1 MINCPT
7 NPGSRAKLTTGQE
20 KLGEVCE
27 KLNLQK
33 APIGSWPYVEIGDI
47 DIENKSIIFK
57 DKKSIRGAIIAP
69 ADSVLVSR
77 VRPTRGAIVYID
89 KDYVVSSAFSIL
101 KPKLS
106 ESFSK
111 FLFYW
116 LGFSKNFFQY
126 LQKKQKGSNYPSVRD
141 KDILNF
147 KIHIPSLKIQQKIV
161 ERLDAI
167 KKAQEL
173 NDKQITLTDEL
184 FQSLLH
190 QELKPKGKNWE
201 VKKLGELIETQY
213 GYTASAKD
221 KGNYRFVRI
230 TDIDDDG
237 NLKQNDKKYV
247 SLSLKEIKD
256 YVLDKEDLLLA
267 RIGSIGKILYFCDDE
282 PSIFASYLIC
292 LSPDKSKII
301 PQYLWLFSRTP
312 DYWRQVKLFA
322 AGAVQPQFN
331 ANRIKQIKI
340 SLPPIEIQRK
350 IVEKLS
356 AVQEYKKKLVEQRE
370 KLKELFESVLHKS
383 MAGKI

>member
-1 MINCPT
+1 MKSSWPT
-7 NPGSRAKLTTGQE
+7 K
-20 KLGEVCE
+20 KLGEIVE
-27 KLNLQK
+27 KPELKK

-116 LGFSKNFFQY
+116 FGFSKNFFQY
-126 LQKKQKGSNYPSVRD
+126 LQKKQKGSNYPSVRE
-141 KDILNF
+141 KDVLNF
-147 KIHIPSLKIQQKIV
+147 KIFLPPLKIQQKIV

-190 QELKPKGKNWE
+190 RELDPKLKTQKSKLQIKI
-201 VKKLGELIETQY
+201 KKLRDVVEINY
-213 GYTASAKD
+213 GKGLTKSERNGKYYAYGSNGPVYKTNRILVNYPTIIIGRKGAAGALYLAKEPSYPIDTTFYT
-221 KGNYRFVRI
+221 
-230 TDIDDDG
+230 
-237 NLKQNDKKYV
+237 
-247 SLSLKEIKD
+247 EIKD
-256 YVLDKEDLLLA
+256 ENELNLNF
-267 RIGSIGKILYFCDDE
+267 LYFLLQTMNLRNLAIITAVPGINRD
-282 PSIFASYLIC
+282 SLYNL
-292 LSPDKSKII
+292 KI
-301 PQYLWLFSRTP
+301 P
-312 DYWRQVKLFA
+312 
-322 AGAVQPQFN
+322 
-331 ANRIKQIKI
+331 
-340 SLPPIEIQRK
+340 LPPIETQRK